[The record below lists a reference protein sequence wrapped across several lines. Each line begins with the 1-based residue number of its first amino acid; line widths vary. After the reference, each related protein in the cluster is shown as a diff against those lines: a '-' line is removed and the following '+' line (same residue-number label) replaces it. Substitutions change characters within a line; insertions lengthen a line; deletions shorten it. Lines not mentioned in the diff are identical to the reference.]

1 MGKEKR
7 QIRQWQYGG
16 AAGRFALNHIIF
28 ASGWKIVKAAFL
40 KLMGVINR
48 AVMVFLVFLLAL
60 AFVMLFAQIVSRY
73 VLKIPFLMGDEI
85 SRYATVW
92 IVFLGTALAARG
104 NEMIKM
110 EVIYSIFPF
119 ADNNRVLF
127 EWFCHI
133 ITIIFFFFVFTY
145 GLSMM
150 KINSTQVTPILG
162 IKMAI
167 PYAALPAGSLLI
179 IANTIASLCTLGTEK
194 SLDPLEK
201 IERESSC

>member
-1 MGKEKR
+1 
-7 QIRQWQYGG
+7 
-16 AAGRFALNHIIF
+16 
-28 ASGWKIVKAAFL
+28 
-40 KLMGVINR
+40 MGVINR

-60 AFVMLFAQIVSRY
+60 AFAMLFAQIVSRY
-73 VLKIPFLMGDEI
+73 VLRIPFLMGDEI
-85 SRYATVW
+85 SRYSTVW

-110 EVIYSIFPF
+110 EVIYSMLPF
-119 ADNNRVLF
+119 ADKNRVLF

-133 ITIIFFFFVFTY
+133 VTIIFFFFVLKY
-145 GLSMM
+145 GLNMM
-150 KINSTQVTPILG
+150 KINSMQVTPILG

-167 PYAALPAGSLLI
+167 PYAALPVGSFLI

-194 SLDPLEK
+194 DMGMDPLEK